1 MLSPHARP
9 TRAAPRPESLTGLLQ
24 RTVERLRGGP
34 EAPEFSYP
42 QPVVIF
48 GTGGSG
54 TRVLQVLTDHSGYY
68 LGTNLNRAGDALD
81 IGHFMR
87 RWLDRYLGK
96 SDWIGKMVEGSGSD
110 QPAFG
115 YPLAM
120 AEDFAATLS
129 EHRDDLDDPAARWGW
144 KAPRTILIFPFVHEL
159 FPGMRAIHLV
169 RDGRDMAYSRNQQ
182 QMRRHAPQLLD
193 PSQNEQ
199 PEPVRSIAFW
209 SRVNLAAARYG
220 EARLGD
226 NYMRMRYEDV
236 CGDPATAVVQ
246 LLDFI
251 DSSASRESMQEVA
264 KEKIR
269 PSTSIGRWR
278 EHDQAEIDTLEA
290 IGGETLRKFGYE

>member
-1 MLSPHARP
+1 
-9 TRAAPRPESLTGLLQ
+9 LTGLLQ
-24 RTVERLRGGP
+24 RTVERLRGGGGGP
-34 EAPEFSYP
+34 DLSYP

-54 TRVLQVLTDHSGYY
+54 TRILQVLTDQSGYF

-96 SDWIGKMVEGSGSD
+96 TDWIGKMVSGSD
-110 QPAFG
+110 SDPFG

-120 AEDFAATLS
+120 AEDFAATL
-129 EHRDDLDDPAARWGW
+129 EDHREALDDPEARWGW

-159 FPGMRAIHLV
+159 FGGMRAIHLV

-193 PSQNEQ
+193 RSQNEQ
-199 PEPVRSIAFW
+199 PEPLRSIAFW
-209 SRVNLAAARYG
+209 ARVNLAAARYG
-220 EARLGD
+220 ETRLGG
-226 NYMRMRYEDV
+226 NYLRMRYEDV
-236 CGDPATAVVQ
+236 CRDPGSAVVQ

-251 DSSASRESMQEVA
+251 DSPAPRESMRDLA
-264 KEKIR
+264 SEKIR

-278 EHDQAEIDTLEA
+278 EHDRDEIDALEGV
-290 IGGETLRKFGYE
+290 GGDALRKFDYA

>member
-1 MLSPHARP
+1 MPP
-9 TRAAPRPESLTGLLQ
+9 TLTGLLQ
-24 RTVERLRGGP
+24 RTVDRLRGGRD
-34 EAPEFSYP
+34 APSLPYP

-54 TRVLQVLTDHSGYY
+54 TRVLKILTDESGYY

-96 SDWIGKMVEGSGSD
+96 TDWIGTMVSGSD
-110 QPAFG
+110 KRRFG

-120 AEDFAATLS
+120 AEDFADTLS
-129 EHRDDLDDPAARWGW
+129 DHREAIDDPQARWGW

-169 RDGRDMAYSRNQQ
+169 RDGRDMAYSKNQQ

-193 PSQNEQ
+193 HSQNEQ
-199 PEPVRSIAFW
+199 PEHLRSIAFW
-209 SRVNLAAARYG
+209 ARVNLAAARYG
-220 EARLGD
+220 ETKLGG
-226 NYMRMRYEDV
+226 NYLRMRYEDV
-236 CGDPATAVVQ
+236 CRDPGTVAVQ

-251 DSSASRESMQEVA
+251 DSSASQESMREVA
-264 KEKIR
+264 MEKIR

-278 EHDQAEIDTLEA
+278 EHDRAETEALEEV
-290 IGGETLRKFGYE
+290 GGEALRKFGYA

>member
-1 MLSPHARP
+1 
-9 TRAAPRPESLTGLLQ
+9 LTGLLQ
-24 RTVERLRGGP
+24 RTVERLRGGR
-34 EAPEFSYP
+34 EATGFSYP

-96 SDWIGKMVEGSGSD
+96 TDWIGKMITGSD
-110 QPAFG
+110 KGRFG

-120 AEDFAATLS
+120 AEDFAATL
-129 EHRDDLDDPAARWGW
+129 EDHRDAIEDPEALWGW

-193 PSQNEQ
+193 TSQNEQ
-199 PEPVRSIAFW
+199 PEPMRSIAFW
-209 SRVNLAAARYG
+209 ARVNLAAARYG
-220 EARLGD
+220 EARLGS
-226 NYMRMRYEDV
+226 NYLRMRYEDV
-236 CGDPATAVVQ
+236 CGDPGTAVVQ

-251 DSSASRESMQEVA
+251 DSPAPRDSMREVA
-264 KEKIR
+264 TEKIR

-278 EHDQAEIDTLEA
+278 EQDRAEIAALEG
-290 IGGETLRKFGYE
+290 IGGEALRKFGYA

>member
-1 MLSPHARP
+1 
-9 TRAAPRPESLTGLLQ
+9 LTGLLQ
-24 RTVERLRGGP
+24 RTVDRLRGRR
-34 EAPEFSYP
+34 EAVSLPYP

-54 TRVLQVLTDHSGYY
+54 TRVLKVLTDESGYF

-96 SDWIGKMVEGSGSD
+96 TDWIGTMVSGSD
-110 QPAFG
+110 KRRFG

-120 AEDFAATLS
+120 AEDFADTLS
-129 EHRDDLDDPAARWGW
+129 DHREAIDDPQARWGW

-169 RDGRDMAYSRNQQ
+169 RDGRDMAYSKNQQ

-193 PSQNEQ
+193 RPENEQ
-199 PEPVRSIAFW
+199 PEHLRSIAFW
-209 SRVNLAAARYG
+209 ARVNLAAARYG
-220 EARLGD
+220 ETRLGG
-226 NYMRMRYEDV
+226 NYLRMRYEDV
-236 CGDPATAVVQ
+236 CRDPSMVAVQ

-251 DSSASRESMQEVA
+251 DSPASQESMREVA
-264 KEKIR
+264 MEKIR

-278 EHDQAEIDTLEA
+278 EHDSAEIEALEEV
-290 IGGETLRKFGYE
+290 GGEALRKFGYA

>member
-1 MLSPHARP
+1 M
-9 TRAAPRPESLTGLLQ
+9 TGLLQ
-24 RTVERLRGGP
+24 RTVSRLRGGRGTP
-34 EAPEFSYP
+34 DLQYP

-96 SDWIGKMVEGSGSD
+96 TDWIEAELRGSGES
-110 QPAFG
+110 PYG

-120 AEDFAATLS
+120 AEDFALTLE
-129 EHRDDLDDPAARWGW
+129 EHRHALDDPQAKWGW

-159 FPGMRAIHLV
+159 FGGMRAIHLV

-193 PSQNEQ
+193 PEHDQA

-209 SRVNLAAARYG
+209 ARVNMAAAIYG
-220 EARLGD
+220 ERELGP
-226 NYMRMRYEDV
+226 NYLRMRYEDI
-236 CGDPATAVVQ
+236 CNDPSSAVVE

-251 DSSASRESMQEVA
+251 DSPASRESMQRVA
-264 KEKIR
+264 AEKIR
-269 PSTSIGRWR
+269 PSSSIGRWR
-278 EHDQAEIDTLEA
+278 EHDRSELDTLHEIA
-290 IGGETLRKFGYE
+290 GDALRKFGYE